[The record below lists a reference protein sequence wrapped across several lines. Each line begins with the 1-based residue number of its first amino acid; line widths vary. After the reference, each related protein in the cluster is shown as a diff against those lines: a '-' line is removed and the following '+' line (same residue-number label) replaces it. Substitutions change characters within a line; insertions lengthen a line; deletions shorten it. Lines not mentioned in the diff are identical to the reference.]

1 MNSKLT
7 IKQENFC
14 NYFVETG
21 NASEAYRRAY
31 DCSTMKPETVNRAAT
46 ALMNNYTI
54 TTRVKELQEELKR
67 KSDITKEQ
75 VVELCVGVIRGADV
89 TDVRRNTGGTIS
101 AQTIS
106 KTWAIE
112 RVCKML
118 GFDAPTQSEVTGKVS
133 VEQNKT
139 EEEKKADFLRMQKS
153 MYPSFCEVMFMG
165 GMCALCENKDEL
177 CKVATNHLLCGEMP
191 DFLAKALGC
200 GTDNCYHSRR
210 RNKTF

>member
-1 MNSKLT
+1 MKSKLT

-31 DCSTMKPETVNRAAT
+31 DSSKMKDETVNRKAIELLDNGKIT
-46 ALMNNYTI
+46 A
-54 TTRVKELQEELKR
+54 RVKELQEEAKK
-67 KSDITKEQ
+67 KSDIRKAD
-75 VVELCVGVIRGADV
+75 VLELCARVIHGEDMI
-89 TDVRRNTGGTIS
+89 DMKRRTSDTAS
-101 AQTIS
+101 MQTIS

-118 GFDAPTQSEVTGKVS
+118 GFDAPTQSEVTGKLS

-139 EEEKKADFLRMQKS
+139 KEEKKADFLRMQKS
-153 MYPSFCEVMFMG
+153 MYPDFCKIMHEG

-177 CKVATNHLLCGEMP
+177 CKVAINHLLCREMP

-200 GTDNCYHSRR
+200 GTDNCYHKRR
-210 RNKTF
+210 RK